1 MKLQVITCCLHPS
14 LNQILINHFGCLFNP
29 WKLEIHR
36 ILRIEKC
43 LFLRHLDRTMEGFKK
58 DPTWGAPWGLAWNMS
73 SWRFGRSFS
82 FLNGWLVGSMLIFQG
97 EVVFAWQ
104 VCVGDLLG
112 MVSSRDPKSKVIR
125 DLQVGDKVWS
135 RIESP
140 DVCSIMHT

>member
-1 MKLQVITCCLHPS
+1 
-14 LNQILINHFGCLFNP
+14 
-29 WKLEIHR
+29 
-36 ILRIEKC
+36 
-43 LFLRHLDRTMEGFKK
+43 
-58 DPTWGAPWGLAWNMS
+58 
-73 SWRFGRSFS
+73 
-82 FLNGWLVGSMLIFQG
+82 MLIFQG
-97 EVVFAWQ
+97 EVIFAWQ